1 MKSVFYFNKLL
12 LLKNFKIS
20 MYSLHCSASLDMEIQ
35 IPWLSYKVLHPEM
48 AMFLPLMTVV
58 LLLLQQ
64 LFLLCLQHVDL
75 HMVQYKMLDCTVN

>member
-12 LLKNFKIS
+12 LLKNFKIN

-35 IPWLSYKVLHPEM
+35 IPWSSYKVLHPEM
-48 AMFLPLMTVV
+48 AVFLSLMLVV

-64 LFLLCLQHVDL
+64 LFFYTCNMLAYTWYNARCLI
-75 HMVQYKMLDCTVN
+75 VQ